1 MPLSRRPT
9 SDPYAVL
16 GVTPEASPAEIKA
29 AYRSL
34 VKRHHPD
41 AGGDPQRIL
50 ALNAAWEVLREQV
63 RGGSPPA
70 ATTNPPAPGPARA
83 DRRRGTS
90 GDRLLTEWLDQVYA
104 PIERLLGQVI
114 DPFPA
119 QLRALA
125 DDPYDD
131 RLMDVFCAFLAQSQ
145 KRLDKVENLYRSRV
159 CPASA
164 HGFGLSLYHCLGQVQ
179 DALAELERYTMGYVD
194 GYLHDGR
201 EMLREA
207 GLRLLRLQEERR
219 RLEI

>member
-1 MPLSRRPT
+1 M
-9 SDPYAVL
+9 L

-145 KRLDKVENLYRSRV
+145 KRLD
-159 CPASA
+159 
-164 HGFGLSLYHCLGQVQ
+164 
-179 DALAELERYTMGYVD
+179 
-194 GYLHDGR
+194 
-201 EMLREA
+201 
-207 GLRLLRLQEERR
+207 
-219 RLEI
+219 

>member
-70 ATTNPPAPGPARA
+70 ATTHPPAPRP
-83 DRRRGTS
+83 
-90 GDRLLTEWLDQVYA
+90 A
-104 PIERLLGQVI
+104 PIAAAA
-114 DPFPA
+114 PA
-119 QLRALA
+119 AIA
-125 DDPYDD
+125 
-131 RLMDVFCAFLAQSQ
+131 C
-145 KRLDKVENLYRSRV
+145 
-159 CPASA
+159 
-164 HGFGLSLYHCLGQVQ
+164 
-179 DALAELERYTMGYVD
+179 
-194 GYLHDGR
+194 
-201 EMLREA
+201 
-207 GLRLLRLQEERR
+207 
-219 RLEI
+219 